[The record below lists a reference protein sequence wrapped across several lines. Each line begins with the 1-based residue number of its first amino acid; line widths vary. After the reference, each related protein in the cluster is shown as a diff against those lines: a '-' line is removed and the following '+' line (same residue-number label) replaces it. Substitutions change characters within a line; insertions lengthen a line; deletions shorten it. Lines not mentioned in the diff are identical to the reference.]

1 MNLEELKKKMD
12 EEHYIY
18 DDTLS
23 TVLYVALQLGRPL
36 LIEGAAGVGKTEVA
50 KVMAAAL
57 DRELVRLQ
65 CYEGLD
71 ESKALYEWNYQ
82 KQLLSIQVNMNAQDR
97 EALTRSLFSDEYLL
111 ERPLLKSIRSE
122 KPVVLLIDEI
132 DKADEEFEAF
142 LLELLSEMQ
151 VTIPEVGTIRANSV
165 PFVVLTSNRA
175 RPLSEALR
183 RRCAYLY
190 IEYPDMEKELAIL
203 RAKLPHVDDRLC
215 AQVALAV
222 QKLRSN
228 EVILKKPSIAETL
241 DWAAALDALGIR
253 ELTPDALRKTAGFVL
268 KNNEDMAALARQT
281 ADKLDAMGIKF
292 KVVNVVDLVKL
303 QSAKENNEALSD
315 EEFAELFT
323 EDKPVLFAYHS
334 YARDVRGLIYDRPN
348 HDNFNVHGYEEQ
360 GSTTTPY
367 DMVRVNNIDRYE
379 LQAEALRM
387 IDADKYAD
395 KINELEAFRQEAFQ
409 FAVDNGYD
417 HPDYTDWVYSGVNTN
432 KQGAV
437 SATAATAGDNE

>member
-1 MNLEELKKKMD
+1 MNLAELKSKMD
-12 EEHYIY
+12 QAHYIY
-18 DDTLS
+18 DDTLA
-23 TVLYVALQLGRPL
+23 TVLAVALELGRPL
-36 LIEGAAGVGKTEVA
+36 LIEGAAGVGKTEIA
-50 KVMAAAL
+50 KVMASAL

-82 KQLLSIQVNMNAQDR
+82 KQLLSIQVNMASQDR
-97 EALTRSLFSDEYLL
+97 ESLTQSLFTDAYLL

-151 VTIPEVGTIRANSV
+151 VTIPEVGTIRAKTI
-165 PFVVLTSNRA
+165 PFVILTSNRA

-190 IEYPDMEKELAIL
+190 IQYPDMEKELAIL

-228 EVILKKPSIAETL
+228 ETILKKPSIAETL

-253 ELTPDALRKTAGFVL
+253 ELTPDALRSTAGFIL
-268 KNNEDMAALARQT
+268 KNSEDLAALQE
-281 ADKLDAMGIKF
+281 M
-292 KVVNVVDLVKL
+292 
-303 QSAKENNEALSD
+303 
-315 EEFAELFT
+315 EEEGHHCACGGNCGE
-323 EDKPVLFAYHS
+323 HS
-334 YARDVRGLIYDRPN
+334 
-348 HDNFNVHGYEEQ
+348 HG
-360 GSTTTPY
+360 
-367 DMVRVNNIDRYE
+367 
-379 LQAEALRM
+379 
-387 IDADKYAD
+387 
-395 KINELEAFRQEAFQ
+395 
-409 FAVDNGYD
+409 
-417 HPDYTDWVYSGVNTN
+417 
-432 KQGAV
+432 
-437 SATAATAGDNE
+437 

>member
-1 MNLEELKKKMD
+1 MDLKLLKEKMD
-12 EEHYIY
+12 EARYIY
-18 DDTLS
+18 DDTLA
-23 TVLYVALQLGRPL
+23 TVLYVALRLGRPL

-57 DRELVRLQ
+57 GRELVRMQ

-82 KQLLSIQVNMNAQDR
+82 KQLLSIQVNMNESDKD
-97 EALTRSLFSDEYLL
+97 ALTRSLFSDEYLL

-122 KPVVLLIDEI
+122 EPVVLLIDEI

-151 VTIPEVGTIRANSV
+151 VSIPEVGTIQAKSI

-222 QKLRSN
+222 QKLRATDT
-228 EVILKKPSIAETL
+228 ILKKPSIAETL

-253 ELTPDALRKTAGFVL
+253 ELTPDALRQTAGFVL
-268 KNNEDMAALARQT
+268 KNNEDIAAM
-281 ADKLDAMGIKF
+281 DLDGEE
-292 KVVNVVDLVKL
+292 
-303 QSAKENNEALSD
+303 KEHHCHCGGSCGG
-315 EEFAELFT
+315 
-323 EDKPVLFAYHS
+323 H
-334 YARDVRGLIYDRPN
+334 
-348 HDNFNVHGYEEQ
+348 HHG
-360 GSTTTPY
+360 
-367 DMVRVNNIDRYE
+367 
-379 LQAEALRM
+379 
-387 IDADKYAD
+387 
-395 KINELEAFRQEAFQ
+395 
-409 FAVDNGYD
+409 
-417 HPDYTDWVYSGVNTN
+417 
-432 KQGAV
+432 
-437 SATAATAGDNE
+437 